1 VVEKIKAKVVLA
13 NMCMK
18 EERAR
23 KDLKNGRRK
32 LSVLWGDP
40 QPRFDNAKGDLFR
53 VPEKVLPRI
62 ATLHSN
68 PSISKLSTNLAHRQA
83 ELDVET

>member
-1 VVEKIKAKVVLA
+1 MQLAKKFLITVSKRIKDGKVAVLEKIKAQVVLA

-23 KDLKNGRRK
+23 KDLKNARRI

-40 QPRFDNAKGDLFR
+40 EPKFDTAKGDLVRF
-53 VPEKVLPRI
+53 PEKILPRSRNV
-62 ATLHSN
+62 TF
-68 PSISKLSTNLAHRQA
+68 
-83 ELDVET
+83 